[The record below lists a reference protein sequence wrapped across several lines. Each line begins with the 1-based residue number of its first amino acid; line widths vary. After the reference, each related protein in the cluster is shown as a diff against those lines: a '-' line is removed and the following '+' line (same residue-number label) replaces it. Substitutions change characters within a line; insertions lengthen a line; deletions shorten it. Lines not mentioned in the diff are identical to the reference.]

1 MSFTKEKDFQNALT
15 ELLTTKKGWLD
26 VVLKY
31 PSQNDLIANW
41 KAVLEHINQNKLNG
55 RKISD
60 NEMDKI
66 LNQLRDL
73 KTPNDINKFINGKE
87 ISIMGDDGLPLVL
100 FNYDRNSIGQGKSV
114 YQIAIEPKFDKTS
127 NLGLAGRGDMCLL
140 INGMPLIHIELKRS
154 GVPVREACNQIEKY
168 SKRGYFT
175 GIFSLI
181 QIFVAMNPDE
191 ALYFANPGKDGKF
204 NDKFFFNWADV
215 DNIPINR
222 WDKFAGEFLNIPKAH
237 ELVGFYTIADRSD
250 GVLKVMRSYQY
261 YASSAIRNIVSKAQ
275 WGNIRGG
282 YVWHTTG
289 SGKTM
294 TSFKSAQLISEH
306 KLADKVIFLVDR
318 IELGIQS
325 SLNYKSFCLDDDDVI
340 DTKSCDDL
348 IKKLA
353 DDENTLII
361 TSIQKMGKIDDEII
375 AAKKREFDKIAKKR
389 MVIIIDEAHRSTFGE
404 NIKRIMDNF
413 KKAILFGFT
422 GTPIHNENAKD
433 NITTSDI
440 FGDEIHRYNISDGI
454 RDGNVLGF
462 DITAIKTYKDS
473 DIKEKVAL
481 KKANAKSIDE
491 AMSEPKKQKI
501 YDEYM
506 TKPMSELEKIA
517 DSIFDDEKHKRLV
530 VRDIKD
536 RFTSVSRAGRYHAI
550 FTTRSIED
558 AIIYYK
564 LFKEITPELKVAGL
578 FDPSIDNSS
587 LKAFDKEAGI
597 LEMLQDYNDTF
608 NKSFTMQNYK
618 SYKADISARL
628 AHKDAY
634 KNIAENQKLNILIVV
649 DMMLTGY
656 DSKWVNTIF
665 IDRLMEYEK
674 IIQSFSRTNR
684 VFDAYK
690 LFGNVFY
697 YYKTNTMKENIDKA
711 FKLYGDSNIKG
722 LFVDKI
728 KDNLQNLNKA
738 FDEICSV
745 FSNAGISDFSSLPSD
760 DESIAK
766 FAKAMKMLE
775 RYKNSAEL
783 QGFRLDDV
791 KNGVYECQNVE
802 VRLNNEIYAK
812 LIARYNDIVK
822 MQSSRS
828 GDKEI
833 FEIDTHLSEGA
844 IIKIDIDYINTH
856 FKKLLKALSDGD
868 IVDIEN
874 IKNDIHRSF
883 GILSEED
890 QEFARTILADIENG
904 KLKASELSF
913 GDLLISYKNKNKD
926 EHIKS
931 VCENLGIDENSV
943 KKLINERR
951 DENNLNQN
959 NDFENIIDK
968 MDLDKAGAFL
978 KECGKYIVSLRD
990 VKSKAKNMVK
1000 NLILSYSTK

>member
-306 KLADKVIFLVDR
+306 KLADKVVFLVDR

-375 AAKKREFDKIAKKR
+375 ARKNREFDKIAKKR

-404 NIKRIMDNF
+404 NIKRIRDNF

-775 RYKNSAEL
+775 KYKNSAEL

-833 FEIDTHLSEGA
+833 FEIDPHLSECA

-890 QEFARTILADIENG
+890 QEFARTILADIEND

>member
-26 VVLKY
+26 GVLKY
-31 PSQNDLIANW
+31 SSQNDLIANW
-41 KAVLEHINQNKLNG
+41 KNVLEHINQNKLNG

-204 NDKFFFNWADV
+204 NDKFFFNWANF
-215 DNIPINR
+215 DNIQVNR

-306 KLADKVIFLVDR
+306 KLADKVVFLVDR

-325 SLNYKSFCLDDDDVI
+325 SLNYKSFCLDDDDII

-375 AAKKREFDKIAKKR
+375 ARKKREFDKIAKKR

-404 NIKRIMDNF
+404 NIKRIRDNF

-473 DIKEKVAL
+473 DIKEKIAL

-506 TKPMSELEKIA
+506 AKPMSELEKIA

-536 RFTSVSRAGRYHAI
+536 RFTSVSRARHYHAI

-608 NKSFTMQNYK
+608 NKRFTMQNYK

-634 KNIAENQKLNILIVV
+634 KNIAENQKLDILIVV

-745 FSNAGISDFSSLPSD
+745 FNNAGISDFSSLPSD

-775 RYKNSAEL
+775 KYKNSAEL

-833 FEIDTHLSEGA
+833 FEIDPHLSEGA

-978 KECGKYIVSLRD
+978 KECGEYIVSLRD

>member
-26 VVLKY
+26 GVLKY
-31 PSQNDLIANW
+31 SSQNDLIANW
-41 KAVLEHINQNKLNG
+41 KNVLEHINQNKLNG

-204 NDKFFFNWADV
+204 NDKFFFNWANF
-215 DNIPINR
+215 DNIQVNR

-306 KLADKVIFLVDR
+306 KLADKVVFLVDR

-325 SLNYKSFCLDDDDVI
+325 SLNYKSFCLDDDDII

-375 AAKKREFDKIAKKR
+375 ARKKREFDKIAKKR

-404 NIKRIMDNF
+404 NIKRIRDNF

-473 DIKEKVAL
+473 DIKEKIAL

-506 TKPMSELEKIA
+506 AKPMSELEKIA

-536 RFTSVSRAGRYHAI
+536 RFTSVSRARHYHAI

-608 NKSFTMQNYK
+608 NKRFTMQNYK

-634 KNIAENQKLNILIVV
+634 KNIAENQKLDILIVV

-745 FSNAGISDFSSLPSD
+745 FNNAGISDFSSLPSD

-775 RYKNSAEL
+775 KYKNSAEL

-833 FEIDTHLSEGA
+833 FEIDPHLSEGA

-951 DENNLNQN
+951 DENNLNQH

-978 KECGKYIVSLRD
+978 KECGEYIVSLRD

-1000 NLILSYSTK
+1000 NLILSYLAK

>member
-15 ELLTTKKGWLD
+15 ELLTTKKGWQGG
-26 VVLKY
+26 VLKY
-31 PSQNDLIANW
+31 PSQNDLITNW
-41 KAVLEHINQNKLNG
+41 KNVLEHINQNKLNG

-114 YQIAIEPKFDKTS
+114 YQIAIEPKFDKTN

-204 NDKFFFNWADV
+204 NDKFFFNWANF
-215 DNIPINR
+215 DNTPVNR

-306 KLADKVIFLVDR
+306 KLADKVVFLVDR

-325 SLNYKSFCLDDDDVI
+325 SLNYKSFCLDDDDII

-375 AAKKREFDKIAKKR
+375 ARKKREFDKIAKKR

-404 NIKRIMDNF
+404 NIKRIRDNF

-501 YDEYM
+501 YDEYII
-506 TKPMSELEKIA
+506 KPMSELEKIA

-530 VRDIKD
+530 VKDIKD
-536 RFTSVSRAGRYHAI
+536 RFTSVSRAGHYHAI

-597 LEMLQDYNDTF
+597 LGMLQDYNDTF

-634 KNIAENQKLNILIVV
+634 KNIAENQKLDILIVV

-760 DESIAK
+760 GESIAK

-775 RYKNSAEL
+775 KYKNSAEL

-833 FEIDTHLSEGA
+833 FEIDPHLSEGA

-951 DENNLNQN
+951 DENNLNQH

-978 KECGKYIVSLRD
+978 KECGEYIVSLRD

-1000 NLILSYSTK
+1000 NLILSYLAK

>member
-1 MSFTKEKDFQNALT
+1 MFNKEKDFQNALT
-15 ELLTTKKGWLD
+15 ELLTTKKGWQD
-26 VVLKY
+26 GVLKY

-41 KAVLEHINQNKLNG
+41 KNVLEHINQNKLNG

-87 ISIMGDDGLPLVL
+87 ISIMGDDGNQLVL
-100 FNYDRNSIGQGKSV
+100 FNYDRNSIGVGKSV
-114 YQIAIEPKFDKTS
+114 YQIAIEPKFDKT
-127 NLGLAGRGDMCLL
+127 NELGLAGRGDMCLL

-154 GVPVREACNQIEKY
+154 GVPVKQACNQIEKY
-168 SKRGYFT
+168 NKRGYFT

-204 NDKFFFNWADV
+204 NDKFFFNWADF
-215 DNIPINR
+215 DNIQVNR
-222 WDKFAGEFLNIPKAH
+222 WDKFAGEFLNIPKVH

-261 YASSAIRNIVSKAQ
+261 YASSAIRNIVSKVA
-275 WGNIRGG
+275 WGTKTKGG

-306 KLADKVIFLVDR
+306 KLADKVVFLVDR

-325 SLNYKSFCLDDDDVI
+325 SLNYKSFCLDDNDVM

-348 IKKLA
+348 IEKLA
-353 DDENTLII
+353 DDKNTLII

-375 AAKKREFDKIAKKR
+375 ARKKREFNKISKKR

-404 NIKRIMDNF
+404 NIKKIRDNF
-413 KKAILFGFT
+413 SSAILFGFT

-473 DIKEKVAL
+473 DIKETIAL
-481 KKANAKSIDE
+481 KKANAKSVDE
-491 AMSEPKKQKI
+491 AMSDPKKQKI
-501 YDEYM
+501 YDEYIK
-506 TKPMSELEKIA
+506 KPMIELEKIA
-517 DSIFDDEKHKRLV
+517 ESIFDDEKHKRLV
-530 VRDIKD
+530 VEDIKA
-536 RFTSVSRAGRYHAI
+536 RFASVSRAGRYHAI
-550 FTTRSIED
+550 FTARSIKD
-558 AIIYYK
+558 AIVYYRI
-564 LFKEITPELKVAGL
+564 FKEIAPDLKVAGL
-578 FDPSIDNSS
+578 FDPSIDNSGVN
-587 LKAFDKEAGI
+587 AFDKEDGI
-597 LEMLQDYNDTF
+597 LEMLQDYNATF

-634 KNIAENQKLNILIVV
+634 KKIAANQKLDILIVV

-656 DSKWVNTIF
+656 DSKWVNAIF

-684 VFDAYK
+684 VFDAHK
-690 LFGNVFY
+690 LFGSVFY
-697 YYKTNTMKENIDKA
+697 YYKTNTMAENINKA
-711 FKLYGDSNIKG
+711 FKLYGDNSIKG

-728 KDNLQNLNKA
+728 KENLTNMNKA

-760 DESIAK
+760 DESVAK

-775 RYKNSAEL
+775 KYKNSAEL

-802 VRLNNEIYAK
+802 VRLSNEIYAK
-812 LIARYNDIVK
+812 LMARYNDIVK
-822 MQSSRS
+822 RTSCN
-828 GDKEI
+828 KNNEEI

-856 FKKLLKALSDGD
+856 FKRLLKALGEGD

-904 KLKASELSF
+904 KLKANKISF
-913 GDLLISYKNKNKD
+913 GELLINYKNKNQD

-968 MDLDKAGAFL
+968 MDLDKAEAFL
-978 KECGKYIVSLRD
+978 KECGKYKSPRD
-990 VKSKAKNMVK
+990 VKEQARPIIKE
-1000 NLILSYSTK
+1000 LILSY

>member
-26 VVLKY
+26 GVLKY

-41 KAVLEHINQNKLNG
+41 KNVLEHINQNKLNG
-55 RKISD
+55 RTISD

-353 DDENTLII
+353 NDENTLII

-375 AAKKREFDKIAKKR
+375 ARKNREFDKIAKKR
-389 MVIIIDEAHRSTFGE
+389 VVIIIDEAHRSTFGE
-404 NIKRIMDNF
+404 NIKRIRDNF

-697 YYKTNTMKENIDKA
+697 YYKTNTMKENIEKA

-833 FEIDTHLSEGA
+833 FEIDPHLSEGA

>member
-26 VVLKY
+26 GVLKY

-41 KAVLEHINQNKLNG
+41 KNVLEHINQNKLNG

-306 KLADKVIFLVDR
+306 KLADKVVFLVDR

-375 AAKKREFDKIAKKR
+375 ARKNREFDKIAKKR

-404 NIKRIMDNF
+404 NIKRIRDNF

-833 FEIDTHLSEGA
+833 FEIDPHLSEGA

>member
-26 VVLKY
+26 GVLKY

-41 KAVLEHINQNKLNG
+41 KNVLEHINQNKLNG

-204 NDKFFFNWADV
+204 NDKFFFNWANF
-215 DNIPINR
+215 DNIQVNR

-306 KLADKVIFLVDR
+306 KLADKVVFLVDR

-325 SLNYKSFCLDDDDVI
+325 SLNYKSFCLDDDDII

-375 AAKKREFDKIAKKR
+375 ARKKREFDKIAKKR

-404 NIKRIMDNF
+404 NIKRIRDNF

-462 DITAIKTYKDS
+462 DITAIKTYKDR
-473 DIKEKVAL
+473 DIREIVAL

-501 YDEYM
+501 YDEYII
-506 TKPMSELEKIA
+506 KPMSELEKIA

-536 RFTSVSRAGRYHAI
+536 RFTSVSRAGHYHAI
-550 FTTRSIED
+550 FTARSIED

-564 LFKEITPELKVAGL
+564 LFKEIAPELKVAGL

-634 KNIAENQKLNILIVV
+634 KNIAENQKLDILIVV

-822 MQSSRS
+822 MQSNRS

-833 FEIDTHLSEGA
+833 FEIDPHLSEGA

-856 FKKLLKALSDGD
+856 FKKLLKALGDGD
-868 IVDIEN
+868 IVAIEN
-874 IKNDIHRSF
+874 IKNDIHSSF
-883 GILSEED
+883 GILSEGD
-890 QEFARTILADIENG
+890 QEFARMILADLENA
-904 KLKASELSF
+904 KIKDSELSF
-913 GDLLISYKNKNKD
+913 NELLYSYKNQDRDN
-926 EHIKS
+926 HIKKI
-931 VCENLGIDENSV
+931 CDGLGIDENAV
-943 KKLINERR
+943 KRLINERR
-951 DENNLNQN
+951 DENNLNQH
-959 NDFENIIDK
+959 NDFENIMDK
-968 MDLDKAGAFL
+968 MDLDKAKAFL
-978 KECGKYIVSLRD
+978 KERGEDIKSLRD
-990 VKSKAKNMVK
+990 IKPKSKNIVK
-1000 NLILSYSTK
+1000 NLILNYSTK

>member
-306 KLADKVIFLVDR
+306 KLADKVVFLVDR

-375 AAKKREFDKIAKKR
+375 ARKNREFDKIAKKR

-404 NIKRIMDNF
+404 NIKRIRDNF

-833 FEIDTHLSEGA
+833 FEIDPHLSECA

-890 QEFARTILADIENG
+890 QEFARTILADIEND

-943 KKLINERR
+943 KKLIN
-951 DENNLNQN
+951 
-959 NDFENIIDK
+959 
-968 MDLDKAGAFL
+968 
-978 KECGKYIVSLRD
+978 
-990 VKSKAKNMVK
+990 
-1000 NLILSYSTK
+1000 

>member
-833 FEIDTHLSEGA
+833 FEIDPHLSEGA

>member
-26 VVLKY
+26 GVLKY

-66 LNQLRDL
+66 LNQLRNL

-191 ALYFANPGKDGKF
+191 ALYFANHGKDGKF

-404 NIKRIMDNF
+404 NIKRIRDNF

-634 KNIAENQKLNILIVV
+634 KNIAEN
-649 DMMLTGY
+649 
-656 DSKWVNTIF
+656 
-665 IDRLMEYEK
+665 
-674 IIQSFSRTNR
+674 
-684 VFDAYK
+684 
-690 LFGNVFY
+690 
-697 YYKTNTMKENIDKA
+697 
-711 FKLYGDSNIKG
+711 
-722 LFVDKI
+722 
-728 KDNLQNLNKA
+728 
-738 FDEICSV
+738 
-745 FSNAGISDFSSLPSD
+745 
-760 DESIAK
+760 
-766 FAKAMKMLE
+766 
-775 RYKNSAEL
+775 
-783 QGFRLDDV
+783 
-791 KNGVYECQNVE
+791 
-802 VRLNNEIYAK
+802 
-812 LIARYNDIVK
+812 
-822 MQSSRS
+822 
-828 GDKEI
+828 
-833 FEIDTHLSEGA
+833 
-844 IIKIDIDYINTH
+844 
-856 FKKLLKALSDGD
+856 
-868 IVDIEN
+868 
-874 IKNDIHRSF
+874 
-883 GILSEED
+883 
-890 QEFARTILADIENG
+890 
-904 KLKASELSF
+904 
-913 GDLLISYKNKNKD
+913 
-926 EHIKS
+926 
-931 VCENLGIDENSV
+931 
-943 KKLINERR
+943 
-951 DENNLNQN
+951 
-959 NDFENIIDK
+959 
-968 MDLDKAGAFL
+968 
-978 KECGKYIVSLRD
+978 
-990 VKSKAKNMVK
+990 
-1000 NLILSYSTK
+1000 

>member
-1 MSFTKEKDFQNALT
+1 M
-15 ELLTTKKGWLD
+15 
-26 VVLKY
+26 
-31 PSQNDLIANW
+31 
-41 KAVLEHINQNKLNG
+41 
-55 RKISD
+55 
-60 NEMDKI
+60 
-66 LNQLRDL
+66 
-73 KTPNDINKFINGKE
+73 
-87 ISIMGDDGLPLVL
+87 
-100 FNYDRNSIGQGKSV
+100 
-114 YQIAIEPKFDKTS
+114 
-127 NLGLAGRGDMCLL
+127 
-140 INGMPLIHIELKRS
+140 
-154 GVPVREACNQIEKY
+154 
-168 SKRGYFT
+168 
-175 GIFSLI
+175 
-181 QIFVAMNPDE
+181 
-191 ALYFANPGKDGKF
+191 
-204 NDKFFFNWADV
+204 
-215 DNIPINR
+215 
-222 WDKFAGEFLNIPKAH
+222 
-237 ELVGFYTIADRSD
+237 
-250 GVLKVMRSYQY
+250 
-261 YASSAIRNIVSKAQ
+261 
-275 WGNIRGG
+275 
-282 YVWHTTG
+282 
-289 SGKTM
+289 
-294 TSFKSAQLISEH
+294 
-306 KLADKVIFLVDR
+306 
-318 IELGIQS
+318 
-325 SLNYKSFCLDDDDVI
+325 
-340 DTKSCDDL
+340 
-348 IKKLA
+348 
-353 DDENTLII
+353 
-361 TSIQKMGKIDDEII
+361 
-375 AAKKREFDKIAKKR
+375 
-389 MVIIIDEAHRSTFGE
+389 
-404 NIKRIMDNF
+404 
-413 KKAILFGFT
+413 
-422 GTPIHNENAKD
+422 
-433 NITTSDI
+433 TTSDI

-473 DIKEKVAL
+473 DIKEKIAL
-481 KKANAKSIDE
+481 KKGNAKSIDE

-506 TKPMSELEKIA
+506 AKPMSELEKIA
-517 DSIFDDEKHKRLV
+517 DSIFDNQKHKRLV

-536 RFTSVSRAGRYHAI
+536 RFTSVSRARHYHAI

-597 LEMLQDYNDTF
+597 LEMLQDYNTTF

-634 KNIAENQKLNILIVV
+634 KNIAENQKLDILIVV

-822 MQSSRS
+822 MQSNRS

-833 FEIDTHLSEGA
+833 FEIDPHLSEGA

-856 FKKLLKALSDGD
+856 FKKLLKALGDGD
-868 IVDIEN
+868 IVTIEN
-874 IKNDIHRSF
+874 IKNDIHSSF
-883 GILSEED
+883 GILSEGD
-890 QEFARTILADIENG
+890 QEFARMILVDLENA
-904 KLKASELSF
+904 KIKDSELSF
-913 GDLLISYKNKNKD
+913 NELLYSYKNQDRDN
-926 EHIKS
+926 HIKRYAMG
-931 VCENLGIDENSV
+931 LGLM
-943 KKLINERR
+943 K
-951 DENNLNQN
+951 
-959 NDFENIIDK
+959 
-968 MDLDKAGAFL
+968 
-978 KECGKYIVSLRD
+978 
-990 VKSKAKNMVK
+990 
-1000 NLILSYSTK
+1000 TP

>member
-26 VVLKY
+26 GVLKY

-41 KAVLEHINQNKLNG
+41 KNVLEHINQNKLNG

-204 NDKFFFNWADV
+204 NDKFFFNWANF
-215 DNIPINR
+215 DNIPVNR

-306 KLADKVIFLVDR
+306 KLADKVVFLVDR

-325 SLNYKSFCLDDDDVI
+325 SLNYKSFCLDDDDII

-361 TSIQKMGKIDDEII
+361 TSIQKMGKIDDEIV
-375 AAKKREFDKIAKKR
+375 ARKKREFDKIAKKR

-404 NIKRIMDNF
+404 NIKRIRDNF

-473 DIKEKVAL
+473 DIKEKIAL

-506 TKPMSELEKIA
+506 AKPMSELEKIA

-536 RFTSVSRAGRYHAI
+536 RFTSVSRARHYHAI

-634 KNIAENQKLNILIVV
+634 KNIAENQKLDILIVV

-745 FSNAGISDFSSLPSD
+745 FNNAGISDFSSLPSD

-775 RYKNSAEL
+775 KYKNSAEL

-833 FEIDTHLSEGA
+833 FEIDPHLSEGA

-978 KECGKYIVSLRD
+978 KECGEYIVSLRD

-1000 NLILSYSTK
+1000 NLILSYLAK